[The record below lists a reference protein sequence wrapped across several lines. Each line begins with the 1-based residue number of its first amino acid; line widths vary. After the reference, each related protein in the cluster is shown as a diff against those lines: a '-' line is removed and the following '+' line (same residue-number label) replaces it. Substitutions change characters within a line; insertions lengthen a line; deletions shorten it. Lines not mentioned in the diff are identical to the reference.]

1 MNIGSRIRE
10 LRKVLDLTQKDFGDK
25 IGLKQPTVGQIET
38 GFRMVTDRVIRDIC
52 REFNVN
58 EEWLSTGNGEMFIEP
73 DTSLMTMVDN
83 VLCGENEF
91 AKSVFR
97 AFAELSEE
105 EWQLLEKMIEKVQ
118 KYKNGA

>member
-1 MNIGSRIRE
+1 
-10 LRKVLDLTQKDFGDK
+10 
-25 IGLKQPTVGQIET
+25 
-38 GFRMVTDRVIRDIC
+38 
-52 REFNVN
+52 
-58 EEWLSTGNGEMFIEP
+58 
-73 DTSLMTMVDN
+73 MTMVDN

>member
-1 MNIGSRIRE
+1 
-10 LRKVLDLTQKDFGDK
+10 
-25 IGLKQPTVGQIET
+25 
-38 GFRMVTDRVIRDIC
+38 
-52 REFNVN
+52 
-58 EEWLSTGNGEMFIEP
+58 MFIEP

-105 EWQLLEKMIEKVQ
+105 EWQLLEKMIKKVQ

>member
-1 MNIGSRIRE
+1 MKDRLRA
-10 LRKVLDLTQKDFGDK
+10 LRKELKLTQKDFGDK
-25 IGLKQPTVGQIET
+25 IGIASNTVTSYEKGSRT
-38 GFRMVTDRVIRDIC
+38 PGASVIRSIC

-58 EEWLSTGNGEMFIEP
+58 EEWLTTGSGEMFIEP